1 MLNPFKDTFI
11 KDLEKVQKRATKL
24 VAGCKGLSYQER
36 LQRLKLPTLKYR
48 RIRCDMIESY
58 KILSFKY
65 DSLVSPR
72 LSLNTNSRTRGNS
85 LKMNVQRTK
94 YDIRKHCF
102 SVKIASVW
110 NSLPDEVILSNSINS
125 FKKNLDKFWKNEEV
139 LYNYEAELSVIL

>member
-1 MLNPFKDTFI
+1 
-11 KDLEKVQKRATKL
+11 
-24 VAGCKGLSYQER
+24 
-36 LQRLKLPTLKYR
+36 
-48 RIRCDMIESY
+48 MIESY

-94 YDIRKHCF
+94 YDIRKYCF
-102 SVKIASVW
+102 SVRISSVW
-110 NSLPDEVILSNSINS
+110 NSLPDEVVLSDSINS

-139 LYNYEAELSVIL
+139 LYNYEAELSVSL

>member
-1 MLNPFKDTFI
+1 MWSPFKGTFT

-24 VAGCKGLSYQER
+24 VAGCKGLSYEER
-36 LQRLKLPTLKYR
+36 LQRLKLPILKYR

-94 YDIRKHCF
+94 YDIRKYCF
-102 SVKIASVW
+102 SVRIASVW

-125 FKKNLDKFWKNEEV
+125 FKKNLDKFWKN
-139 LYNYEAELSVIL
+139 